1 MKSGH
6 SNGFRFQAGNKKG
19 KTFDF
24 ELSCYHCYNQVA
36 ELNYVFLILQKSR
49 HTDIIFW
56 VPVLLFLSIHYS
68 CITEKG
74 SFPIYIY
81 SYSIIKKL
89 QNLQWVKILSL
100 FSTKILSKEC

>member
-1 MKSGH
+1 MKSDH

-36 ELNYVFLILQKSR
+36 ELNYVFLILQKNM

-74 SFPIYIY
+74 SFPYIYIL
-81 SYSIIKKL
+81 IFNNKK
-89 QNLQWVKILSL
+89 I
-100 FSTKILSKEC
+100 TKFTVGEDFEPFQH